1 MFYMQGPTYTF
12 KLRNDGCEID
22 DDVGIALTDNTSAYR
37 YALSVARE
45 LMRCREIQT
54 RYWELEVYRGGEG
67 PLFDILF
74 ATVDPALDH
83 LRHELGSLVEKV
95 SGKKRALKNVMYA
108 AHLTLRESKSL
119 VARSRGKPYLIAEN
133 GEITIRGFEQ
143 RCTAHPK

>member
-45 LMRCREIQT
+45 LMHCREIQT

-74 ATVDPALDH
+74 ATVD
-83 LRHELGSLVEKV
+83 RRSTT
-95 SGKKRALKNVMYA
+95 SGTSCGRWWKRLA
-108 AHLTLRESKSL
+108 AKSG
-119 VARSRGKPYLIAEN
+119 RSR
-133 GEITIRGFEQ
+133 T
-143 RCTAHPK
+143 

>member
-37 YALSVARE
+37 YAFSVARE

-54 RYWELEVYRGGEG
+54 RYWELEVYRDGEG

-74 ATVDPALDH
+74 ATVDPTLDH
-83 LRHELGSLVEKV
+83 LRHELRSLVEKV
-95 SGKKRALKNVMYA
+95 SGKKRALKNDVCRA
-108 AHLTLRESKSL
+108 PDTKGIEKSCSAI
-119 VARSRGKPYLIAEN
+119 ARQAVPDSRKRGDYN
-133 GEITIRGFEQ
+133 SRIRTEMHS
-143 RCTAHPK
+143 AS